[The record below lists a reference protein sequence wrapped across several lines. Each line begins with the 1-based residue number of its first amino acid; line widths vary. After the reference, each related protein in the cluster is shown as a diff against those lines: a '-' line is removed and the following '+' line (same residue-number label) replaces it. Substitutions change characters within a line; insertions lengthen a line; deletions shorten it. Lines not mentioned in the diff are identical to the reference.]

1 MATKC
6 CNYFK
11 NTPHLS
17 VIIFNK
23 YVTNCFFTVRRV
35 KRIMMFR
42 LLDYI
47 QTRKSRSSV
56 SISQYW
62 AQQTSCFVPCS
73 LKERSMDHNI
83 LKTNPYIKDPLPLRP
98 KSNCTPTSD
107 FPLKVHF
114 PWMQTKPHVLCFFPW
129 ISSARIREKSCF
141 FGDKNGIKD

>member
-11 NTPHLS
+11 THS
-17 VIIFNK
+17 RSFRIKFNK
-23 YVTNCFFTVRRV
+23 HITNCFFTVRRV
-35 KRIMMFR
+35 KQIIMFR
-42 LLDYI
+42 LLHYI
-47 QTRKSRSSV
+47 RSWKSRSSV
-56 SISQYW
+56 NVSQCW

-73 LKERSMDHNI
+73 LKERSVDHNV
-83 LKTNPYIKDPLPLRP
+83 LETNPYIKDPLPLRP
-98 KSNCTPTSD
+98 NSNCTPTSD

-129 ISSARIREKSCF
+129 ISSARIRGKSHF